1 MSILRFI
8 PELPLLRRELTELSN
23 RRRTYIIRFVGAVV
37 VLSVV
42 MVLFQRQISLIGTG
56 AFGPG
61 TFRGP
66 STGMPYN
73 PNRFFGWE

>member
-1 MSILRFI
+1 MSILRLI

-42 MVLFQRQISLIGTG
+42 MVLFQRQISLIAGSVKG
-56 AFGPG
+56 A
-61 TFRGP
+61 TFAL
-66 STGMPYN
+66 
-73 PNRFFGWE
+73 